1 RHRQERQALPDL
13 GGKLRLHRALLLSV
27 LVFCPW
33 GLCPWLPLVVPWWLT
48 DRSVACFRAAFPDGG
63 VDAPTVRGAAGPVA
77 PTLRSRRRPRGRP
90 GTARTPRGPRS
101 PCARARRGPPLPS

>member
-1 RHRQERQALPDL
+1 MSATLPPARPATKRSTTSATIAGSCGASSFATSPELPREDPEADRGDQGERRHRQERQALPDL

-48 DRSVACFRAAFPDGG
+48 DRSV
-63 VDAPTVRGAAGPVA
+63 
-77 PTLRSRRRPRGRP
+77 
-90 GTARTPRGPRS
+90 
-101 PCARARRGPPLPS
+101 